1 MLINEAINYREAILA
16 LLSSEKL
23 PEDDLSAT
31 LENFLVATGDDEL
44 TGTIGLEIYGDY
56 GLLRSLVVK
65 PAFRNQNI
73 ASKLVAQIE
82 TLASS
87 KGLRAIFLL
96 TETAPDY
103 FARKGYQKITRNEVP
118 AEVQRSSEFSHACP
132 QSAIVMKKDI
142 NKQ

>member
-1 MLINEAINYREAILA
+1 MLIKEANNYRDDIVT

-23 PEDDLSAT
+23 PAGDLPAT
-31 LENFLVATGDDEL
+31 LENFLVTVQDDAL
-44 TGTIGLEIYGDY
+44 VGAIGIEIYGKY

-73 ASKLVAQIE
+73 AGKLIAQIE

-87 KGLRAIFLL
+87 KGLEAIFLL

-103 FARKGYQKITRNEVP
+103 FSRKGYKKIARGEVP
-118 AEVQRSSEFSHACP
+118 VEVLRSSEFSHACP
-132 QSAIVMKKDI
+132 QSAIALKKDI
-142 NKQ
+142 SS